1 MAPITTSSDE
11 HTHQALLDQL
21 DMQAITKPFR
31 NPSWKPSQRRNKS
44 LKQMLA
50 DAARKEASMMPS
62 QAASGSSTPLLPH
75 SGGLTP
81 SNTSTT
87 SGSGG
92 QSNIAQAA
100 QRLDRLVLERNQNAA
115 LSADGRSNV
124 GGGGGGGGG
133 AMQVTYTNIE
143 AAPSMS
149 PKKKYCDVTGIPTT
163 YTDPKSGL
171 NYYNAEVYKYIRAL
185 PQSTVEQYL
194 ALRGAHTVL
203 K

>member
-21 DMQAITKPFR
+21 DMQTFPKPFR
-31 NPSWKPSQRRNKS
+31 NPTWKPSQRRNKS

-50 DAARKEASMMPS
+50 DAARKEASMIPS
-62 QAASGSSTPLLPH
+62 QAASGSSTPLLPQ

-81 SNTSTT
+81 SNPPTT
-87 SGSGG
+87 GPA

-100 QRLDRLVLERNQNAA
+100 QQRLDRLVLERNQNAA

-124 GGGGGGGGG
+124 GGG
-133 AMQVTYTNIE
+133 ATMQVTYTNIE

-171 NYYNAEVYKYIRAL
+171 NYYNAEVYKYIRTL

-194 ALRGAHTVL
+194 SLRGAHTVL

>member
-1 MAPITTSSDE
+1 MHATP
-11 HTHQALLDQL
+11 
-21 DMQAITKPFR
+21 KPFR

-50 DAARKEASMMPS
+50 DAAKKEASMLPS
-62 QAASGSSTPLLPH
+62 QLPSGTSTPLLP
-75 SGGLTP
+75 SAQSSPQTP
-81 SNTSTT
+81 
-87 SGSGG
+87 
-92 QSNIAQAA
+92 SNIAQAA
-100 QRLDRLVLERNQNAA
+100 QRLDRLVLERNTNAT
-115 LSADGRSNV
+115 LSADARSNA
-124 GGGGGGGGG
+124 GGGGGG
-133 AMQVTYTNIE
+133 AAAAVMQVTYTNIE

-171 NYYNAEVYKYIRAL
+171 NYYNAEVYKYIRTL

-194 ALRGAHTVL
+194 SLRGAHTVL

>member
-11 HTHQALLDQL
+11 STHQALLDQL
-21 DMQAITKPFR
+21 DMHAFPKPFR
-31 NPSWKPSQRRNKS
+31 NPAWKPSQRRNKS

-62 QAASGSSTPLLPH
+62 QAGSGSSTPLLPH

-81 SNTSTT
+81 SNASTP
-87 SGSGG
+87 GG

-115 LSADGRSNV
+115 LSTDGRSNV
-124 GGGGGGGGG
+124 GGGT
-133 AMQVTYTNIE
+133 MQVTYTNIE

-171 NYYNAEVYKYIRAL
+171 NYYNAEVYKYIRSL

-194 ALRGAHTVL
+194 SLRGAHTVL